1 LNGIEVLLMDSREV
15 DEAMR
20 KRVPVMYEG
29 EKYDRILEYVSSYD
43 DNGSRRLSVG
53 LLQGRNFYRVL
64 ASKVTLAEEER

>member
-1 LNGIEVLLMDSREV
+1 MDSREV

-64 ASKVTLAEEER
+64 ASKVTLAEEE

>member
-1 LNGIEVLLMDSREV
+1 MDSREV
-15 DEAMR
+15 DDAMR

-64 ASKVTLAEEER
+64 ASKVTLAEEE

>member
-1 LNGIEVLLMDSREV
+1 MDSREV

-64 ASKVTLAEEER
+64 ASKVTLAKEE

>member
-1 LNGIEVLLMDSREV
+1 MDSREV
-15 DEAMR
+15 DDAMR

-53 LLQGRNFYRVL
+53 LLRGRNIYRVL
-64 ASKVTLAEEER
+64 ASKVTLAEEEK